1 MKKIFYIL
9 LFVFFTLTSFATDYL
24 GDIEFIFDQNNVDN
38 DVRIIRL
45 TSAQTGLSSELSFNS
60 NYNLFCYPQNININY
75 LTLSG
80 GYEYNDFVI
89 RLDFQKRALWEANY
103 QKILLLEGQRINVG
117 QVILKAN
124 GVNIKHYNIV
134 FTVPTYDI
142 NYSSTKDKFVFDFTP
157 LYEGETNSIWWKE
170 EFSNVTFSS
179 NNLPPLNLRIHLQPV
194 NQEFEFLTDELKIVS
209 TQSPYFSGNSINFS
223 VQVGTN
229 IGNHYNKYGDKLQIL
244 YLNQGCPEEG
254 LHVADVLIYIP
265 WEEEGYFSS
274 YSIPVYY
281 IIPAPNINIIVHDS
295 FHLTFDPANPQN
307 NYISTVPVT
316 VNSTVPSY
324 TINLSLEFFN
334 NYNFLEDYLMLI
346 NESPISVTTGGEY
359 IFELEL
365 KADFADLWNEN
376 KDLILSQFNE
386 SILTVEDQIHIG
398 NVYITITSNS

>member
-142 NYSSTKDKFVFDFTP
+142 TYSATKIKLVFDFTP
-157 LYEGETNSIWWKE
+157 LYEGETTPDWWNEDSSSI
-170 EFSNVTFSS
+170 TFSS
-179 NNLPPLNLRIHLQPV
+179 NNLPPLNLRVHLQPV
-194 NQEFEFLTDELKIVS
+194 NQEFEFLTDELKLTG
-209 TQSPYFSGNSINFS
+209 TQSPYFSGTTLNFS

-229 IGNHYNKYGDKLQIL
+229 IGNHYNNYGSKLQEM
-244 YLNQGCPEEG
+244 YFNAGCPQEG
-254 LHVADVLIYIP
+254 LHVADAVVSIP
-265 WEEEGYFSS
+265 MEGGY
-274 YSIPVYY
+274 YYYLAVPVYY
-281 IIPAPNINIIVHDS
+281 LLPAPSIDIVIGGS
-295 FHLTFDPANPQN
+295 FHLVFNPANPEN
-307 NYISTVPVT
+307 GYTSVVPVT
-316 VNSTVPSY
+316 ITSSIPSFN
-324 TINLSLEFFN
+324 INLNLELFN
-334 NYNFLEDYLMLI
+334 EYNLLHNYIFLI
-346 NESPISVTTGGEY
+346 NEQTIPVSNGQYSFNIQ
-359 IFELEL
+359 L
-365 KADFADLWNEN
+365 KANFADLWNQN
-376 KDLILSQFNE
+376 KEQILSLFQDNV
-386 SILTVEDQIHIG
+386 LTVDNDVQIG
-398 NVYITITSNS
+398 NVYITLSSS